1 MHNSQSSIIM
11 GEAVKILVVEE
22 DMVIGA
28 NISLQLTKLG
38 YETSGI
44 VPGGEEALLQVK
56 QNQPD
61 IILMDIQLKGLL
73 DGIETAKEMQKE
85 YNIPIVYL
93 TSNTNNMLIN
103 KAKATKPVTFIAKPF
118 KKIDLKNAI
127 ELAVTKIKPN
137 GSAIATSSGKESTL
151 VLNDRIFVRN
161 HERMVKIFIK
171 DILYI
176 IAERNY
182 TRIFS
187 KDKEYLLVMTLK
199 DLDSKLPIEHFIR
212 IHRSYIINLSQVDE
226 VAGTHVVIAKKAIP
240 LSKSLRGKLLN
251 RLQTI

>member
-1 MHNSQSSIIM
+1 M
-11 GEAVKILVVEE
+11 GETIKILIVEE

-44 VPGGEEALLQVK
+44 IPGGEDAILHVK

-61 IILMDIQLKGLL
+61 IILMDIQLKGSL
-73 DGIETAKEMQKE
+73 DGIETAIELQKE
-85 YNIPIVYL
+85 FNIPIIYL
-93 TSNTNNMLIN
+93 TTNTNDILLN
-103 KAKATKPVTFIAKPF
+103 KAKATNPVTFIAKPF
-118 KKIDLKNAI
+118 KKTAI
-127 ELAVTKIKPN
+127 KHALELASTKIKTN
-137 GSAIATSSGKESTL
+137 GTAIATSEDIESTL
-151 VLNDRIFVRN
+151 ILNDRIFVRN
-161 HERMVKIFIK
+161 HERMIKIFIK

-187 KDKEYLLVMTLK
+187 KDKEHLLVMTLK
-199 DLDSKLPIEHFIR
+199 ALDKKLPIKHFLR

-226 VAGTHVVIAKKAIP
+226 VAGTHVVIANKAIP
-240 LSKSLRGKLLN
+240 LSKSLRGNLLN

>member
-1 MHNSQSSIIM
+1 M
-11 GEAVKILVVEE
+11 GESIKILIVEE

-44 VPGGEEALLQVK
+44 IPGGEDALLQIK

-61 IILMDIQLKGLL
+61 IILMDIQLKGPL
-73 DGIETAKEMQKE
+73 DGIETAKEIQKKF
-85 YNIPIVYL
+85 NIPIIYL
-93 TSNTNNMLIN
+93 TTKTNDVLIN
-103 KAKATKPVTFIAKPF
+103 KARTTKPVTYIAKPF
-118 KKIDLKNAI
+118 KKIDLKHAI
-127 ELAVTKIKPN
+127 ELATTKIKTN
-137 GSAIATSSGKESTL
+137 GSSIDISPANESPL

-161 HERMVKIFIK
+161 HERMIKIFIK

-187 KDKEYLLVMTLK
+187 KDKEHLLVMTLK
-199 DLDSKLPIEHFIR
+199 DLDRKLPIEHFIR

-226 VAGTHVVIAKKAIP
+226 VAGTHVVIANKAIP

>member
-1 MHNSQSSIIM
+1 MG

-22 DMVIGA
+22 DMVVGA
-28 NISLQLTKLG
+28 NISLQLTTLG

-44 VPGGEEALLQVK
+44 VPGGEDALLHVK
-56 QNQPD
+56 QNHPD
-61 IILMDIQLKGLL
+61 IILMDIQLKGSL
-73 DGIETAKEMQKE
+73 DGIETAKEIQKG
-85 YNIPIVYL
+85 YNIPIIYL
-93 TSNTNNMLIN
+93 TTNTDDALFN
-103 KAKATKPVTFIAKPF
+103 KAKETKPVTFITKPF
-118 KKIDLKNAI
+118 KKIDLKHAV
-127 ELAVTKIKPN
+127 ELATTKIKSN
-137 GSAIATSSGKESTL
+137 GSAIVTSSGIESTL
-151 VLNDRIFVRN
+151 VLNDRIFVKN

-199 DLDSKLPIEHFIR
+199 DLDKKLPIEHFLR

-226 VAGTHVVIAKKAIP
+226 VAGTHVVIANKAIP
-240 LSKSLRGKLLN
+240 LSKSLRGNLLN

>member
-1 MHNSQSSIIM
+1 M
-11 GEAVKILVVEE
+11 GESVKILVVEE

-28 NISLQLTKLG
+28 NISLQLTTLG

-44 VPGGEEALLQVK
+44 VPGGEDALLHVK

-61 IILMDIQLKGLL
+61 IILMDIQLKGIL
-73 DGIETAKEMQKE
+73 DGVETAKEIQKDF
-85 YNIPIVYL
+85 NIPIIYL
-93 TSNTNNMLIN
+93 TTNTNDALIH
-103 KAKATKPVTFIAKPF
+103 KAKATKPVTFIVKPF
-118 KKIDLKNAI
+118 KKIDLKHAI
-127 ELAVTKIKPN
+127 ELATTKIKTN
-137 GSAIATSSGKESTL
+137 GSVIATSSNIKSAL

-161 HERMVKIFIK
+161 HERMIKIFIK

-187 KDKEYLLVMTLK
+187 KNKEHLLVMTLK
-199 DLDSKLPIEHFIR
+199 DLDKKLPIEHFIR

-226 VAGTHVVIAKKAIP
+226 VAGTHVVIANKAIP

>member
-1 MHNSQSSIIM
+1 M
-11 GEAVKILVVEE
+11 GETIKILVVEE

-28 NISLQLTKLG
+28 NISQQLTKLG

-44 VPGGEEALLQVK
+44 ITGGEDAILHAK
-56 QNQPD
+56 QNHPD
-61 IILMDIQLKGLL
+61 VILMDIRLKGIL
-73 DGIETAKEMQKE
+73 DGIESAKKMQKE

-93 TSNTNNMLIN
+93 ASSPNDILSNKVKAINPVALI
-103 KAKATKPVTFIAKPF
+103 TKSF
-118 KKIDLKNAI
+118 KKSGLKHAI
-127 ELAVTKIKPN
+127 ELATKKIKTN
-137 GSAIATSSGKESTL
+137 GLEIATPTNSESPL
-151 VLNDRIFVRN
+151 VLSDRIFVRN

-187 KDKEYLLVMTLK
+187 KNKEYLLVMTMK
-199 DLDSKLPIEHFIR
+199 DLDRKLPEEHFLR

-226 VAGTHVVIAKKAIP
+226 IAGTHVIIANKAIP
-240 LSKSLRGKLLN
+240 LSKSLRSNLLN

>member
-1 MHNSQSSIIM
+1 M
-11 GEAVKILVVEE
+11 GEAIKILIVEE
-22 DMVIGA
+22 DMVNGA

-44 VPGGEEALLQVK
+44 VPGGEEALLHIK

-61 IILMDIQLKGLL
+61 IILMDIQLKGTL

-85 YNIPIVYL
+85 FNIPIIYL
-93 TSNTNNMLIN
+93 TTNTNDVHIN
-103 KAKATKPVTFIAKPF
+103 KAKATNPVTFITKPF
-118 KKIDLKNAI
+118 KKKDLKHAI
-127 ELAVTKIKPN
+127 ELASTKIKTN
-137 GSAIATSSGKESTL
+137 GTAIATSTDIESTL

-161 HERMVKIFIK
+161 HERMIKIFIK

-187 KDKEYLLVMTLK
+187 KDKEHLLVMTLK
-199 DLDSKLPIEHFIR
+199 DLDKKLPIEHFLR

-226 VAGTHVVIAKKAIP
+226 VAGTHVVIANKAIP
-240 LSKSLRGKLLN
+240 LSKSLRGNLLN